1 MKNKEALILR
11 DKLAIDR
18 TVLAN
23 ERTLLSYFR
32 SFVVMISSG
41 AAILKVELLEELET
55 LGFVLVIIAPL
66 LLLIGIVRYFRVRK
80 VIKHNYD

>member
-1 MKNKEALILR
+1 MEKKELILR

-32 SFVVMISSG
+32 SFVVILSSG
-41 AAILKVELLEELET
+41 AAILKVEMLEELET
-55 LGFVLVIIAPL
+55 LGIFLVIVAPVM
-66 LLLIGIVRYFRVRK
+66 LLIGILRYFHVRK
-80 VIKHNYD
+80 VIKHSYD